1 MGLAT
6 RFKPLVIAPVAN
18 GRPGYRSLVPGR
30 WTWALELGAAVS
42 VTSLTVSLLTAQAL
56 ARWVRVQALKLP
68 IPKRLQRLPSNQD
81 SQRVSELA
89 VDPRPVR
96 ISPNER
102 QRLPT
107 RSLSKEPLFKRPCL
121 ALPLLLSILPEFA
134 LLPFALC
141 YGIRLLGT
149 CDSSR
154 FASLV
159 IISSHAPWFFLLLFP
174 DTPTGHHSL
183 TPDCDLRTSLPGGPC
198 QGAAACDVLARREG
212 SS

>member
-1 MGLAT
+1 MGSGS
-6 RFKPLVIAPVAN
+6 RF
-18 GRPGYRSLVPGR
+18 
-30 WTWALELGAAVS
+30 
-42 VTSLTVSLLTAQAL
+42 VTSAL
-56 ARWVRVQALKLP
+56 SPAPHPQ
-68 IPKRLQRLPSNQD
+68 RLQRLPSDQN

-107 RSLSKEPLFKRPCL
+107 RSLFKEPLFKRPCL
-121 ALPLLLSILPEFA
+121 VLPLLLSVLRVCS
-134 LLPFALC
+134 FALC
-141 YGIRLLGT
+141 LLLLSTATWYLRL
-149 CDSSR
+149 
-154 FASLV
+154 FALCLSGHHL
-159 IISSHAPWFFLLLFP
+159 IPRSWFFLLLFP